1 MSGRDHIE
9 HLAPDDP
16 QRLREALEKRIP
28 ELIDHLLADLYTPAD
43 AEQWLTSPQ
52 TLLNGGI
59 PRDMIA
65 AGQGTA
71 VLACLRRTGDGAHL

>member
-1 MSGRDHIE
+1 MSGRDWNE
-9 HLAPDDP
+9 HFAPDDP

-43 AEQWLTSPQ
+43 AARWLTSPQ
-52 TLLNGGI
+52 PLLNGGT

-65 AGQGTA
+65 AGQGAA
-71 VLACLRRTGDGAHL
+71 VLACLRRIGDGAHL